1 MSISVSSFSD
11 NSLSLLNSSIKTLKT
26 SKISDP
32 TNINKNIS
40 IANLPKQITLE
51 EIYDYGKELEQL
63 FPESSE
69 TDDLEL

>member
-1 MSISVSSFSD
+1 MFVYQI
-11 NSLSLLNSSIKTLKT
+11 SLLIANPSPT

>member
-1 MSISVSSFSD
+1 MLKRLRIV
-11 NSLSLLNSSIKTLKT
+11 LKT
-26 SKISDP
+26 SKISDS

>member
-1 MSISVSSFSD
+1 MNFPTC
-11 NSLSLLNSSIKTLKT
+11 LT
-26 SKISDP
+26 